1 MTHQRHWLCTAA
13 MVLMPVSAP
22 QSGPIQCSPLLKRTL
37 QRREFITLL
46 GDLRPVVTSPIS
58 AFRSSVST
66 VMHWNGRTGVYMI
79 RQRRRLEASMRRC
92 LPILVMLTGV
102 TLLGSDPAAAYGY
115 GEAPWCALYDI
126 GEGSSQERCE
136 FRDFESCRQEIT
148 GGNRGFCN
156 HNPRWTGQPKRHS
169 PPRRQ
174 N

>member
-1 MTHQRHWLCTAA
+1 M
-13 MVLMPVSAP
+13 
-22 QSGPIQCSPLLKRTL
+22 
-37 QRREFITLL
+37 
-46 GDLRPVVTSPIS
+46 
-58 AFRSSVST
+58 
-66 VMHWNGRTGVYMI
+66 
-79 RQRRRLEASMRRC
+79 RRR

-156 HNPRWTGQPKRHS
+156 PNPRWTGQAGQPKRRS
-169 PPRRQ
+169 PPHRQ